1 MQREQEFNLCMQIF
15 ESAWRISTTKG
26 ISVNVQYGGG
36 TNALYVFA
44 FKDGGYLPGWTV
56 DERTVYF
63 GDWYVN
69 HRGETDPQRATNL
82 LAGILSDLHALE
94 AA

>member
-15 ESAWRISTTKG
+15 ESAGRISTTKG

-44 FKDGGYLPGWTV
+44 IKDGEYIPGWEAG
-56 DERTVYF
+56 ERTVYF
-63 GDWYVN
+63 GDWYIN
-69 HRGETDPQRATNL
+69 HRGEKDTARAASL
-82 LAGILSDLHALE
+82 LAEILSELHALE
-94 AA
+94 AE

>member
-15 ESAWRISTTKG
+15 ESAGRISTTKG

-44 FKDGGYLPGWTV
+44 VKDGDYLPGWTV
-56 DERTVYF
+56 FERTVYF
-63 GDWYVN
+63 GDWYIN
-69 HRGETDPQRATNL
+69 HLGEKDIYRATVL
-82 LAGILSDLHALE
+82 LEGILSDLHELE